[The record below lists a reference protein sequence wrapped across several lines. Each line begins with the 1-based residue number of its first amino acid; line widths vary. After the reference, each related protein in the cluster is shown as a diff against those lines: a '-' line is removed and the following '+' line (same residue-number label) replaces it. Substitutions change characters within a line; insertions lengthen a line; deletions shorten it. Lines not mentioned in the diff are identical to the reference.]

1 MKEAWWVRQR
11 TATSTTMPT
20 GTAEFTELLSSAAD
34 LFNPLSR
41 YGGGDGIYTHTVAYE
56 MDPHCLECS
65 PAVLFGVRPD
75 MTLQEVRACVH
86 SSMTIT
92 NL

>member
-1 MKEAWWVRQR
+1 MGPRAVSPAPCCAY
-11 TATSTTMPT
+11 TAQQ
-20 GTAEFTELLSSAAD
+20 LRSAAD
-34 LFNPLSR
+34 LQTPLSR